1 MGKFITIVVAMS
13 ATPALVPPGAVEYRA
28 ATHTQS
34 IATTDGVPR
43 VNAVHIT
50 WTDKDWHQSGGMLG
64 LKGFVSRKF
73 KLVPA
78 PGVSHTLARM
88 PVKNSFGNYQHE
100 WGIDRAYPDGT
111 RFDDVLY
118 NAATGVIFE
127 HRVREKLAGKW
138 GSRVVH
144 KDPDARPVGYTG
156 LKKACSE
163 CHSACGTGDYGVAL
177 VPGGDTVFSDPLDW
191 SVVPPKYKRFWSPGV
206 EIR

>member
-1 MGKFITIVVAMS
+1 MGKFIMLAAAIMAP
-13 ATPALVPPGAVEYRA
+13 PALVPADAVAYRA

-34 IATTDGVPR
+34 IAVTDGVPR
-43 VNAVHIT
+43 VNAVHIL

-64 LKGFVSRKF
+64 LSGYVSRKF

-78 PGVSHTLARM
+78 PGVTHTLARM
-88 PVKNSFGNYQHE
+88 PVKNSFGNYQYE
-100 WGIDRAYPDGT
+100 WGIDRSYPDGT

-118 NAATGVIFE
+118 NAATGKVFE
-127 HRVREKLAGKW
+127 HRVREKATGKW

-144 KDPDARPVGYTG
+144 RDPDARPVGYTG

-163 CHSACGTGDYGVAL
+163 CHSQCATGDYGIAL

-191 SVVPPKYKRFWSPGV
+191 SVVPARYKRFWSPGV